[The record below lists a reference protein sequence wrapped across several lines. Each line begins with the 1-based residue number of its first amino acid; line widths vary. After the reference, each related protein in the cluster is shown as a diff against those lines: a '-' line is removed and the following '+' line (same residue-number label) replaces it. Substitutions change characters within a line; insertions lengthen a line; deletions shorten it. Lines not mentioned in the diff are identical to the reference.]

1 MNEKDTAAP
10 LSIRFV
16 DRKTGKHLSNRVLSH
31 LASLSRLASADLTV
45 ECRPDLGV
53 GIGSLFPI
61 LDTDVDTKSRLVSL
75 RRRYKEIEVRARG
88 SRYGG
93 FRTEWQSYLLSDD
106 GAKDLL
112 GVFLK
117 HNPPRKL
124 KLMSFC
130 RWLAQAIGNQ
140 NHSAFSEVD
149 KLCPAFSIK
158 PPAASTVRKLLSF
171 EKPALYFMLVPS
183 KLLKKVAR

>member
-1 MNEKDTAAP
+1 MKEKEDAVP

-31 LASLSRLASADLTV
+31 MASLCRLASVDLTV
-45 ECRPDLGV
+45 ERRPDLGV

-75 RRRYKEIEVRARG
+75 RRRYKEIGVRARG

-93 FRTEWQSYLLSDD
+93 FRNEWQSYLLSDE
-106 GAKDLL
+106 GAIDLL
-112 GVFLK
+112 VVFLK
-117 HNPPRKL
+117 FNSPRKL
-124 KLMSFC
+124 RLMFFC
-130 RWLAQAIGNQ
+130 RWLTEAISDQ
-140 NHSAFSEVD
+140 NHSAFSEID

-158 PPAASTVRKLLSF
+158 PPAASTIRKLLSS
-171 EKPALYFMLVPS
+171 EKPALYSMLVPS
-183 KLLKKVAR
+183 KMIKKVAR